1 MSTITLIAMI
11 VIGIAIIILSYI
23 CVKLSRLNKKLN
35 DDIVI
40 AELNANR
47 LEYLI
52 HKLRTQLEYSISKCG
67 GCGRLVSKKDRRIR
81 RNIPYCPK
89 CWGEFYTIDKGET
102 HDN

>member
-11 VIGIAIIILSYI
+11 VIGIAIIILSYK

-35 DDIVI
+35 NDIVI
-40 AELNANR
+40 AELNANH

-67 GCGRLVSKKDRRIR
+67 GCGRLVSKKNRRIR
-81 RNIPYCPK
+81 HNIPYCPECYAK
-89 CWGEFYTIDKGET
+89 LCYR
-102 HDN
+102 